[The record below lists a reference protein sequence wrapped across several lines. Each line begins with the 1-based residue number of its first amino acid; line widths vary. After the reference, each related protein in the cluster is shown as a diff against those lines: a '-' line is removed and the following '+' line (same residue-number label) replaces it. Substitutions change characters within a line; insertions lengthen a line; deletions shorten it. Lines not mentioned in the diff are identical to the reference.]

1 VKPSDRKPAS
11 PKTAE
16 TGKAGERLA
25 VRALKRAGYR
35 VLATNWRTRGG
46 EIDIVAEQ
54 NGTIVFVEVK
64 TRRSDS
70 FAAPEL
76 AVNSKKRR
84 KLARAAWRFLERNS
98 ATERDCRFDIV
109 SILNEPES
117 GRPKVEIIPNAFQVD
132 IWHH

>member
-1 VKPSDRKPAS
+1 MKKSDRKPAS
-11 PKTAE
+11 PRTAE

-46 EIDIVAEQ
+46 EIDVVAEQ

-76 AVNSKKRR
+76 AVDSKKRR

-98 ATERDCRFDIV
+98 ATERECRFDIV
-109 SILNEPES
+109 SILNEPEA

>member
-1 VKPSDRKPAS
+1 MKPSDRKPAS

>member
-1 VKPSDRKPAS
+1 MKRTDRKTAS
-11 PKTAE
+11 SETAAI
-16 TGKAGERLA
+16 GKAGERLA

-35 VLATNWRTRGG
+35 VLATNWRARGG

-54 NGTIVFVEVK
+54 EGTIVFAEVK
-64 TRRSDS
+64 TRSSDS

-76 AVNSKKRR
+76 AVDSSKRR

-98 ATERDCRFDIV
+98 ATDRDCRFDIV
-109 SILNEPES
+109 SIVNEPQS
-117 GRPKVEIIPNAFQVD
+117 RRPKVEIIPNAFQVD

>member
-1 VKPSDRKPAS
+1 MKPSDRKPAA